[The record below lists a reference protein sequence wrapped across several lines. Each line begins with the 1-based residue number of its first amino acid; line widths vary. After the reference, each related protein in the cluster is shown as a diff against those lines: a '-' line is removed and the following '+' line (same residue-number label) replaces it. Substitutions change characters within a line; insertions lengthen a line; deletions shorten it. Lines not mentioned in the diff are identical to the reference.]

1 MKKMSILTLML
12 LQLVVASGQT
22 GLMVSELMYQP
33 RSGEAEYV
41 ELYNG
46 MDAAVQL
53 GDYEVVRWLN
63 DTLGQHYPLPA
74 HVVGPHEYVALM
86 PVKNL

>member
-33 RSGEAEYV
+33 RSGEAEYG

-53 GDYEVVRWLN
+53 GDNAGVRWRS
-63 DTLGQHYPLPA
+63 G
-74 HVVGPHEYVALM
+74 
-86 PVKNL
+86 NLRAQ